1 MFDEIPEPAPIARPS
16 RPPGPPPH
24 RECVSCGVIFDGWTE
39 ACPSCLSG
47 HVTERVLLAG
57 IPDSPRAAYIS
68 ESGKERW
75 VAMVLAIFLGSF
87 GAHKFYL
94 GQTRKGLLYLA
105 FCWTIIPGLVG
116 LFEGISYL
124 GMSDQDFEAS
134 LTR

>member
-1 MFDEIPEPAPIARPS
+1 
-16 RPPGPPPH
+16 
-24 RECVSCGVIFDGWTE
+24 
-39 ACPSCLSG
+39 
-47 HVTERVLLAG
+47 LAG